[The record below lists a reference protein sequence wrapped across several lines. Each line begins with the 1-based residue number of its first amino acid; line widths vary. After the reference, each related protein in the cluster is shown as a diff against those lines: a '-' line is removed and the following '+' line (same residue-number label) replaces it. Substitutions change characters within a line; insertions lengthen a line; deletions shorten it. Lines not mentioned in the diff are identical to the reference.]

1 LFLWLFFQGGAAAAG
16 EQWRQRRDNVIA
28 TGGTSR
34 LWHGGSGVN
43 EKTAQNQPE
52 NDPRIDFYR
61 IKKMGFYIM

>member
-34 LWHGGSGVN
+34 LWHGGLGVN
-43 EKTAQNQPE
+43 EKQPKTNQ
-52 NDPRIDFYR
+52 
-61 IKKMGFYIM
+61 KMIQELIFIG